1 MTGVLEIAKTPA
13 CIKASHASVMSLL
26 ADMVRS

>member
-13 CIKASHASVMSLL
+13 CIKASQASVMSLL
-26 ADMVRS
+26 VDMVRS